1 MARPVIHDL
10 YPDARPAGIVLAL
23 LPTLRRL
30 KVLAYLTVAL
40 LLVAVLGSFLP
51 LGTWLMLC
59 AGLVAP
65 TLISAMLVAG
75 E

>member
-1 MARPVIHDL
+1 MARPVSHDL
-10 YPDARPAGIVLAL
+10 YPDARPVGVLLAL
-23 LPTLRRL
+23 APALRRL
-30 KVLAYLTVAL
+30 KVLAYLTIAL

-59 AGLVAP
+59 MGLAAP

-75 E
+75 D

>member
-1 MARPVIHDL
+1 MARPVTHNV

-23 LPTLRRL
+23 VPALRRL

-40 LLVAVLGSFLP
+40 LVVAVLGSFLP

-59 AGLVAP
+59 AGLAAP
-65 TLISAMLVAG
+65 TLVSAMLVAG